1 MNLVL
6 FLTFMVDLKMKLD
19 PLVVVLMVSLILVSL
34 GVSLWWLPQKW
45 DACGKLYDNLPAQ
58 LYCFNQ

>member
-1 MNLVL
+1 
-6 FLTFMVDLKMKLD
+6 MVDLKMKLD